1 MPAARKWITRVL
13 TFILVAYV
21 ALSLVA
27 LFLAERLIFQPPPS
41 SYDTPDFAFR
51 RIPAGASDSIAVLHL
66 PNDTARFTILF
77 SHGNAEDLGH
87 VRWLLDGIQRAGFA
101 VIGYDYR
108 GYGQSTRSS
117 PTVARAVED
126 IDAVYRFATG
136 ELGIPPDRLILH
148 GRSVGSGPTL
158 DLAARSPVAGIILE
172 SAFTSTNRVL
182 TRFGVLPFDRF
193 PNFRHVAGLHA
204 PVLVIHGTR
213 DRIIPFSHGRRLFAL
228 APEPKQAFWVENA
241 GHNDVMTVAGE
252 RYARALRTF
261 TQTIDTNPAPP
272 REIER

>member
-1 MPAARKWITRVL
+1 MPAAKKWIARVL
-13 TFILVAYV
+13 TFVLIAYA
-21 ALSLVA
+21 ALALVA
-27 LFLAERLIFQPPPS
+27 LFLAERVIFQPPPS

-51 RIPAGASDSIAVLHL
+51 RIPAGTEDSIAVLHL
-66 PNDTARFTILF
+66 PHDTAHFTILF

-87 VRWLLDGIQRAGFA
+87 VRWLLDAIHRAGFG
-101 VIGYDYR
+101 VVGYDYR
-108 GYGQSTRSS
+108 GYGQSTGGR
-117 PTVARAVED
+117 PAVQKAVAD
-126 IDAVYRFATG
+126 IDAVYRFATD

-158 DLAARSPVAGIILE
+158 DLAARSPAAGVILE

-193 PNFRHVAGLHA
+193 PNFRHIAAIRA

-228 APEPKQAFWVENA
+228 APEPKQSFWVENA
-241 GHNDVMTVAGE
+241 GHNDVMLVAGD
-252 RYARALRTF
+252 RYARTLREFAESIATDSLP
-261 TQTIDTNPAPP
+261 TPI
-272 REIER
+272 R